1 MSERNIGLQIGINGF
16 VTGTGL
22 NTQELKE
29 RLFEGH
35 SLHKDEILELIKAYE
50 ELRALKT
57 RKPMGEGNLR
67 MMVVNS

>member
-29 RLFEGH
+29 RLFKGH
-35 SLHKDEILELIKAYE
+35 SLHKDEILELIRAYDELKGTKGQKADG
-50 ELRALKT
+50 R
-57 RKPMGEGNLR
+57 G
-67 MMVVNS
+67 